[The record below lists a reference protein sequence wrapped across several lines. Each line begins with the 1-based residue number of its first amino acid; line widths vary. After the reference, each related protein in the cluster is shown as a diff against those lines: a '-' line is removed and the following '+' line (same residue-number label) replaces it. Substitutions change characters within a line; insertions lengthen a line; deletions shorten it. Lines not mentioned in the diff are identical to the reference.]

1 MSSFPEHPGY
11 TERREVAKKSLCRCC
26 LMPSRRLCV
35 CGASFM
41 AAAAPK
47 PLLPGCNRLACCFN
61 KRGWFGGHEEERQRG
76 EERERERERESHSS
90 KLIQTPEVGE
100 REREREREVGC
111 PCPHSEQE
119 YGTCSWEQWNLPL
132 IPLINLYTVWQ
143 LAPGLIFTSSL

>member
-100 REREREREVGC
+100 RERERERGWMSMPPFRAGIWHMFLRAVK
-111 PCPHSEQE
+111 P
-119 YGTCSWEQWNLPL
+119 TFNTF
-132 IPLINLYTVWQ
+132 N
-143 LAPGLIFTSSL
+143 